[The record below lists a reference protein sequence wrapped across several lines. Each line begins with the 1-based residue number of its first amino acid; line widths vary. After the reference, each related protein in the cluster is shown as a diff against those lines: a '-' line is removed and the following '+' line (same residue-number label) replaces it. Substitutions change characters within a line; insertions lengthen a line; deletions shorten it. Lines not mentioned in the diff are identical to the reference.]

1 MTKQKKQ
8 DRFPITASANDMT
21 TVTERFHALATELT
35 DLGKTVREKYHAVSL
50 DQIKSI
56 YLGKG
61 ASAGCAAVVKAFCE
75 TTDYTLGQY
84 TPIMKDFWAQCGLV
98 IVKGVPTALKLP
110 EGVPTD
116 PSEEGWKLFEKWI
129 SENCVFDPKAVETD
143 EEKAKRIEKQQDK
156 DAKKWSGEEGKKN
169 TQLALLNLSKRIGN
183 NKLKKLVFLMGCNLD
198 LIEQTFAEA
207 QANKKLN
214 RKVPEGVNFKE

>member
-1 MTKQKKQ
+1 MFLK
-8 DRFPITASANDMT
+8 RFII
-21 TVTERFHALATELT
+21 
-35 DLGKTVREKYHAVSL
+35 KY
-50 DQIKSI
+50 
-56 YLGKG
+56 
-61 ASAGCAAVVKAFCE
+61 
-75 TTDYTLGQY
+75 
-84 TPIMKDFWAQCGLV
+84 
-98 IVKGVPTALKLP
+98 
-110 EGVPTD
+110 
-116 PSEEGWKLFEKWI
+116 
-129 SENCVFDPKAVETD
+129 D